1 MQSMSHVQSSLS
13 ALVPSLVPV
22 AIIGLV
28 IWGLGKWGHSQ
39 MWALI
44 VALLLGVFFGP
55 DIHAA
60 LSSVSNLLR

>member
-1 MQSMSHVQSSLS
+1 MRNLSGLS
-13 ALVPSLVPV
+13 ANITGLVPSLLPV

-28 IWGLGKWGHSQ
+28 IWAMARWGHSQ
-39 MWALI
+39 LWTLI

-60 LSSVSNLLR
+60 LTSISGLLK